1 MKIQKKSKRTSTGA
15 IYHSHMKKKK
25 YEMGREILRTKIEE
39 RQRRKIIECRGN
51 VKKARLM
58 ATNVAN
64 VFDPG
69 TKKSFKVEIKTVL
82 ENPADSHFVRRNII
96 TKGSVIDTEKGKAKV
111 TSRPSQ
117 DGTVNA
123 VLI

>member
-1 MKIQKKSKRTSTGA
+1 MKIQRKSKRTSTGA
-15 IYHSHMKKKK
+15 IYHSHKKKKK
-25 YEMGREILRTKIEE
+25 YEMGREILRTKIDEK
-39 RQRRKIIECRGN
+39 QKKKIVKCRGN
-51 VKKARLM
+51 VKKVRLM
-58 ATNVAN
+58 TVNLAN
-64 VFDPG
+64 VFDPK
-69 TKKSFKVEIKTVL
+69 TKKSFKTEVKNVM

-96 TKGSVIDTEKGKAKV
+96 TKGAIIETGKGKARV